1 MFGSA
6 ITSRRLEHPGQSPLE
21 PDNIHNFSQL
31 QEVAREG
38 ISKMNSGMALPDQP
52 SARWM
57 LSMDAVLEDKAP
69 NCQSSR
75 KTRGMPVKLRARGE
89 QVSWAR
95 EALRAEIIKQT
106 GQNLE
111 GIPCHKLNG
120 HTEPIQR

>member
-6 ITSRRLEHPGQSPLE
+6 IISRRIEHPGQSTLE

-38 ISKMNSGMALPDQP
+38 ISKMNSGIALPDQP

-57 LSMDAVLEDKAP
+57 LGMDAVLEDKAP

-75 KTRGMPVKLRARGE
+75 KTWRDAS
-89 QVSWAR
+89 QVVCNGDHVSQAR

-111 GIPCHKLNG
+111 GIPSYKLNG